1 MAYDIL
7 DYPIDYSSANGDLV
21 YVVHD
26 SSYTQPNFKYV
37 ADIYLVDV
45 GFICTLKVFPDSNGN
60 GVFNIGNIA
69 RNYVSTNTD
78 VNNFQSGVNK
88 IWMALLSGHR
98 TSIEVRFGHEYGIPV
113 TTTTNIESIGQTF
126 YNHYNGRLPGGQY
139 TILNNY
145 TNNWLTNRPQKSI
158 VDYNQPVIITFW
170 GIIDSHCSGTNPQL
184 QFRFFYKNG
193 TATTITYTPINGSFP
208 NSSSPKVYNVSLAQ
222 LIADG
227 VSITNPQDIIYYEV
241 TSSVTTYAGTC
252 ETSFSLRKQFTVNCD
267 GKYTPTTLMWLN
279 KLGGYDSYI
288 FSKASRKSYTT
299 EKKSFNQRNYNIVE
313 GNYSLYNGR
322 FVNDNAITYNSSFK
336 EKWNLNTDII
346 DESTYSWLAELI
358 TSPQVF
364 YYDNGYYYPIQIT
377 DTNYEF
383 KKWINDRAFNLNL
396 NIEFGDTFNTQY
408 R

>member
-1 MAYDIL
+1 
-7 DYPIDYSSANGDLV
+7 
-21 YVVHD
+21 
-26 SSYTQPNFKYV
+26 
-37 ADIYLVDV
+37 
-45 GFICTLKVFPDSNGN
+45 
-60 GVFNIGNIA
+60 
-69 RNYVSTNTD
+69 
-78 VNNFQSGVNK
+78 
-88 IWMALLSGHR
+88 
-98 TSIEVRFGHEYGIPV
+98 
-113 TTTTNIESIGQTF
+113 
-126 YNHYNGRLPGGQY
+126 
-139 TILNNY
+139 
-145 TNNWLTNRPQKSI
+145 
-158 VDYNQPVIITFW
+158 
-170 GIIDSHCSGTNPQL
+170 
-184 QFRFFYKNG
+184 
-193 TATTITYTPINGSFP
+193 
-208 NSSSPKVYNVSLAQ
+208 
-222 LIADG
+222 
-227 VSITNPQDIIYYEV
+227 
-241 TSSVTTYAGTC
+241 
-252 ETSFSLRKQFTVNCD
+252 
-267 GKYTPTTLMWLN
+267 MWLN